1 MTSMRQL
8 FLIIGITLISVLLKA
23 ENYPTKFL
31 GIPIDGTKQEMI
43 NRLEEKG
50 FIYNEEQ
57 DWLSGEF
64 NGKEVIIYIS
74 TKNRKVYGISV
85 RYRYFYT
92 AEEIKSIYNDLLQQF
107 QKNPKYI
114 PVNLHQSAIPT
125 EEDIAREMSQ
135 NNKEYIAGFLQRTNE
150 ADSTVTLNDSFK
162 ECTNKYIDK
171 LISLMP
177 SDTLYNETE
186 YTKIVENIG
195 EMCWYE
201 ELKAMYIN
209 NIVGFQIDKA
219 YGENYIL
226 LLIYT
231 NGHNKNIGYE
241 DEL

>member
-1 MTSMRQL
+1 MKKIL
-8 FLIIGITLISVLLKA
+8 FFVFASLLAANIIA
-23 ENYPTKFL
+23 DNNPTRFL

-43 NRLEEKG
+43 KKLEEKG
-50 FIYNEEQ
+50 FVYEGET
-57 DWLSGEF
+57 DWLTGEF
-64 NGKEVIIYIS
+64 NGKEVILYIV
-74 TKNRKVYGISV
+74 TKNRKVCGINV

-92 AEEIKSIYNDLLQQF
+92 AEEIKSIYNDLFQQF
-107 QKNPKYI
+107 QKNSKYI
-114 PVNLHQSAIPT
+114 PVNLQQSVIPT
-125 EEDIAREMSQ
+125 DEDVAREMSQ
-135 NNKEYIAGFLQRTNE
+135 NNKEYFAGFLQRTNE
-150 ADSTVTLNDSFK
+150 ADSTVVLNDSFK

-177 SDTLYNETE
+177 SDTLYNEAE

-195 EMCWYE
+195 EICWYE

-226 LLIYT
+226 FISYT
-231 NGHNKNIGYE
+231 NGHNKDIGYE